1 MRPRVAWHDPA
12 RHPYRVG
19 RGETNMHRNLR
30 ICALGA
36 AGLAA
41 LLTLTSCSLLDPE
54 PQPSPVATKVVDP
67 SMVAPSPD
75 TSTSVPASAAPGTS
89 GAPTSGPTARPTSSA
104 SPAAARKTVTPFIT
118 SALWDG
124 DGKVLDVEGMI
135 TNVVEEDGTCTLVA
149 RKGDT
154 VRMVSQPAAPAAST
168 TTCNPL
174 QIPGSQLTA
183 GTWTV
188 TISYLSAHST
198 GVAASKTVAVT
209 K

>member
-1 MRPRVAWHDPA
+1 MQ
-12 RHPYRVG
+12 RH
-19 RGETNMHRNLR
+19 LR
-30 ICALGA
+30 FCAFGV

-41 LLTLTSCSLLDPE
+41 LITLTSCSLLDPE

-75 TSTSVPASAAPGTS
+75 TGTS
-89 GAPTSGPTARPTSSA
+89 APATPAPADSDAPTDAPSPSPRPSA
-104 SPAAARKTVTPFIT
+104 SPVVTRAAVTPFIT
-118 SALWDG
+118 AALWDT
-124 DGKVLDVEGMI
+124 DSNLLDVEAI
-135 TNVVEEDGTCTLVA
+135 VPKIVEDDGTCTLVA

-174 QIPGSQLTA
+174 QISGSKLTA

-188 TISYLSAHST
+188 TISYVSARST
-198 GVAASKTVAVT
+198 GVAASKTVTVT

>member
-1 MRPRVAWHDPA
+1 
-12 RHPYRVG
+12 
-19 RGETNMHRNLR
+19 MHRNLR
-30 ICALGA
+30 NCAFGA
-36 AGLAA
+36 VGLAA

-54 PQPSPVATKVVDP
+54 PQPSPVSTKVVDP
-67 SMVAPSPD
+67 SMVAPSPE
-75 TSTSVPASAAPGTS
+75 TSTSAPATPAPSASAAPTDAATATP
-89 GAPTSGPTARPTSSA
+89 APSA
-104 SPAAARKTVTPFIT
+104 STGTTRKAVTPFIT
-118 SALWDG
+118 SALWDT
-124 DGKVLDVEGMI
+124 DGELLDVEGI
-135 TNVVEEDGTCTLVA
+135 VPKIVEDDGTCTLVA

-188 TISYLSAHST
+188 TISYVSARST
-198 GVAASKTVAVT
+198 GVAAAKTVTVT

>member
-1 MRPRVAWHDPA
+1 MQ
-12 RHPYRVG
+12 RH
-19 RGETNMHRNLR
+19 LR
-30 ICALGA
+30 ICAFGV
-36 AGLAA
+36 AGLTA
-41 LLTLTSCSLLDPE
+41 LATLTSCSLLDPE

-75 TSTSVPASAAPGTS
+75 TGTS
-89 GAPTSGPTARPTSSA
+89 APATATPTPGASDAPTDAPSA
-104 SPAAARKTVTPFIT
+104 SPRPTASPATTRAAVTPFIT
-118 SALWDG
+118 AALWDK
-124 DGKVLDVEGMI
+124 DANLLDVEAI
-135 TNVVEEDGTCTLVA
+135 VPKIVEDDGTCTLVA

-174 QIPGSQLTA
+174 QISGSKLTA

-188 TISYLSAHST
+188 TISYVSARST
-198 GVAASKTVAVT
+198 GVAASKTVTVT